1 MNFLK
6 RNKKIILALIVFFV
20 LIILFVQARN
30 ILMPNEGAAVYGNR
44 LDNKIELK
52 KDINKKIKEAL
63 TEGVTDTNVRVS
75 GRIINITLTVYSDVS
90 KSAAK
95 SYAKKALELFTSE
108 EKSYYDIQ
116 FFIQKDGA
124 ATDFPIIG
132 YKIQNSEKISW
143 SKDR

>member
-6 RNKKIILALIVFFV
+6 RNKKIFLALIIFFA
-20 LIILFVQARN
+20 LIMLFVQAKN

-44 LDNKIELK
+44 LDNKVELK
-52 KDINKKIKEAL
+52 KDINKKIKETL
-63 TEGVTDTNVRVS
+63 TEGVADTNVRVT
-75 GRIINITLTVYSDVS
+75 GRIINITLTVYSDIS

-95 SYAKKALELFTSE
+95 SYATKTLELFTSE
-108 EKSYYDIQ
+108 EKAYYDIQ
-116 FFIQKDGA
+116 FLIQKDGE

-143 SKDR
+143 TKDR